1 MNGSAAISRTVNIF
15 MVYSPLHCLC
25 AEWIVQ
31 HFGVGEHNVVFY
43 LKKKFSSFLSPAV
56 WDERV
61 YHPWPRFDPKPGL
74 FGRIRRTRS
83 NLDLVASYCSGAK
96 SIRLHTTVIDTEAI
110 NYHINFLR
118 SRFPEANFCVRIFPD
133 GVMNLRRHPQGAL
146 REKIKYFRFFRRIV
160 SPELRYYFFKGD
172 RIGSDDSIVDRIYI
186 LPGFPHEYNQRKVVE
201 LPAFVRKEAKED
213 RIRVVKRAL
222 VIGQPLVVY
231 KRMTKEAVDLV
242 TGAIYQYLMAQGVD
256 EIYYKSHPRDKT
268 REYGRDE
275 YHDLCINEPLELH
288 LAHTPYGIV
297 IGVCSTALLTGRMV
311 LPDWCEVVSCGMNIM
326 SFSDDVSKKFYT
338 NTFKQLNIKM
348 LDVN

>member
-1 MNGSAAISRTVNIF
+1 

-43 LKKKFSSFLSPAV
+43 LKKKFSSFLNPAV

-118 SRFPEANFCVRIFPD
+118 SRFPEADFSVRIIPD
-133 GVMNLRRHPQGAL
+133 GVMNLKRHPQGTV
-146 REKIKYFRFFRRIV
+146 RELLKYFRFFRRLFF
-160 SPELRYYFFKGD
+160 PQLRYYFFKGD
-172 RIGSDDSIVDRIYI
+172 RIGSDDHIVDKIYV
-186 LPGFPHEYNQRKVVE
+186 LPSFPHEYEQRKVVE
-201 LPAFVRKEAKED
+201 LPPFVRKDED
-213 RIRVVKRAL
+213 HDRSRVVKRAL

-231 KRMTKEAVDLV
+231 KSMTKEAVEKV
-242 TGAIYQYLMAQGVD
+242 TNAIYRYLMSQGI
-256 EIYYKSHPRDKT
+256 EKIYYKSHPRDKT
-268 REYGRDE
+268 REYARDE
-275 YHDLCINEPLELH
+275 YQELIIDEPLEHH

-311 LPDWCEVVSCGMNIM
+311 LPDWCEVVSCGMNCM
-326 SFSDDVSKKFYT
+326 SFSGEESKVFYT
-338 NTFKQLNIKM
+338 DTFKKLNVTV
-348 LDVN
+348 LEAE